1 MEGGHRGRDVGS
13 QGRFFAGEKIFRLGA
28 LKGGSQNQV
37 IYVGNNAKK
46 REVSNDLISRE
57 GGTRPTGAPLMASL
71 GWRYAG
77 VGALPFALKGGRM
90 NAADYIEIATNT

>member
-46 REVSNDLISRE
+46 REVSNDLILRE
-57 GGTRPTGAPLMASL
+57 DGMWQGGVSVTASL
-71 GWRYAG
+71 GLSY
-77 VGALPFALKGGRM
+77 
-90 NAADYIEIATNT
+90 